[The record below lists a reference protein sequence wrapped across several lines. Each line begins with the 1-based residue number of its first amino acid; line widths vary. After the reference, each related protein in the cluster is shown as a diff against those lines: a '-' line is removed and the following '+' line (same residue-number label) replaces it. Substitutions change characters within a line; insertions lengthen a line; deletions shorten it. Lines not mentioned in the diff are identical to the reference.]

1 MTTRLLPSN
10 LTAMA
15 FGYKVK
21 LNFKAENENE
31 IAKLP
36 KVEFGFAPGQSQH
49 KAPTK

>member
-21 LNFKAENENE
+21 LNFMVENEKE

-36 KVEFGFAPGQSQH
+36 KVEFGFARGQSQN
-49 KAPTK
+49 KATTK